1 MAADQFTCTAALL
14 DETPNAVVVSNL
26 GVTSYVLAGVADRDR
41 NFYLWG
47 SMGATTATGIGVA
60 HGTDE
65 QVTVLTGDG
74 SLTMSLGVLSTTVT
88 ADQPN
93 LTVVCF
99 NNGIYGTTGGQPTPS
114 IDIAAAAEAQ
124 GLPATSVDTDEA
136 FADAYAEAVVRAGPS
151 LIECT
156 VEPTDPE
163 ARPTFDFPHI
173 PRRVRDSLTASDE

>member
-1 MAADQFTCTAALL
+1 MAADQFACTAAVIE
-14 DETPNAVVVSNL
+14 ETPDAVVVSNL
-26 GVTSYVLAGVADRDR
+26 GVASYVLAEVEDRAR

-47 SMGATTATGIGVA
+47 SMGSTTATGIGVA
-60 HGTDE
+60 LGTDE

-74 SLTMSLGVLSTTVT
+74 SLTMSLGICSTVVT
-88 ADQPN
+88 ADPSN

-99 NNGIYGTTGGQPTPS
+99 DNSIYGTTGGQPTPS
-114 IDIAAAAEAQ
+114 IDFAAAAEAQ
-124 GLPATSVDTDEA
+124 GLPATSVANDDA
-136 FADAYAEAVVRAGPS
+136 FAAAYTEAVETDGPS

-173 PRRVRDSLTASDE
+173 PRRVRDSLSAEK

>member
-1 MAADQFTCTAALL
+1 MAADQFACTAAVIE
-14 DETPNAVVVSNL
+14 ETPDAVVVSNL
-26 GVTSYVLAGVADRDR
+26 GVASYVLAEVGDRER

-47 SMGATTATGIGVA
+47 SMGSTTATGVGVA

-65 QVTVLTGDG
+65 QVTVLAGDG
-74 SLTMSLGVLSTTVT
+74 SLTMSLGVCSTVAT
-88 ADQPN
+88 ADQSN

-99 NNGIYGTTGGQPTPS
+99 DNGIYGTTGGQPTPS
-114 IDIAAAAEAQ
+114 IDFAAAAEAQ
-124 GLPATSVDTDEA
+124 GLPAERVDSDDEFA
-136 FADAYAEAVVRAGPS
+136 AAYADAVDRDGPS

-173 PRRVRDSLTASDE
+173 PRRVRDSLTE

>member
-1 MAADQFTCTAALL
+1 MAADQFACTAAVL
-14 DETPNAVVVSNL
+14 DETPEAVVVSNL
-26 GVTSYVLAGVADRDR
+26 GVASYVLAEVADRDR

-74 SLTMSLGVLSTTVT
+74 SLTMSLGVLSTVTT
-88 ADQPN
+88 ADQSN

-99 NNGIYGTTGGQPTPS
+99 DNGIYGTTGGQSTPS
-114 IDIAAAAEAQ
+114 IDFAAAAEAQ
-124 GLPATSVDTDEA
+124 GLTATSVDTDEE
-136 FADAYAEAVVRAGPS
+136 FADAYAKAVARDDPS

-173 PRRVRDSLTASDE
+173 PRRVRDSLTD

>member
-1 MAADQFTCTAALL
+1 MAADQFACTAAVVE
-14 DETPNAVVVSNL
+14 ETPDAVVVSNL
-26 GVTSYVLAGVADRDR
+26 GVASYVLADVADRDR

-47 SMGATTATGIGVA
+47 SMGSTTATGVGVA

-74 SLTMSLGVLSTTVT
+74 SLTMSLGVCSTVVT

-99 NNGIYGTTGGQPTPS
+99 DNGIYGTTGGQPTPS
-114 IDIAAAAEAQ
+114 IDFAAAAEAQ
-124 GLPATSVDTDEA
+124 GLSATSVADDDA
-136 FADAYAEAVVRAGPS
+136 FAAAYADAVDHEGPS
-151 LIECT
+151 LIECA

-173 PRRVRDSLTASDE
+173 PRRVRDSLNE